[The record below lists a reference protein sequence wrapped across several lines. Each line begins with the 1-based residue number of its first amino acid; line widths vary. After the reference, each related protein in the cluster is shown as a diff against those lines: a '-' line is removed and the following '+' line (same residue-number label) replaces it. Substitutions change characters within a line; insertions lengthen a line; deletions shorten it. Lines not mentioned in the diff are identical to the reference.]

1 LIKFSLVIPCFN
13 EGKNLPLLLER
24 CSLVGNQRGVEVVIV
39 DNGSTDNS
47 QEILSELLP
56 RYPFM
61 SLVCVKHNQGYGYG
75 ILEGL
80 KNASGD
86 ILSWTHA
93 DMQTD
98 PGDVIEAMKFFSNT
112 ATPEKLFVKGRRYG
126 RNFADVFFTIGMSF
140 FETLLLRT
148 PMWDI
153 NAQPNMF
160 HRSFYETWVEPPS
173 DFSLDLYV
181 YFMAK
186 KRGLALKRFPVFFG
200 KRAHGVS
207 SWNVSPAAKLRFIKR
222 TLSYSFAL
230 VRKVKGNA

>member
-1 LIKFSLVIPCFN
+1 MIKLSIVIPCFN
-13 EGKNLPLLLER
+13 EAENLPLLLKR
-24 CSLVGNQRGVEVVIV
+24 CSQTLFREDIEIILV

-47 QEILSELLP
+47 QKIFNELLP
-56 RYPFM
+56 SYPFV
-61 SLVCVKHNQGYGYG
+61 SLVRVKRNQGYGHG

-98 PGDVIEAMKFFSNT
+98 PNDVTKAFEFFKNSG
-112 ATPEKLFVKGRRYG
+112 TPGRLFIKGKRYG
-126 RNFADVFFTIGMSF
+126 RNFFDIFFTMGMSC
-140 FETLLLRT
+140 FETFLLRT
-148 PMWDI
+148 PLWDI

-160 HRSFYETWVEPPS
+160 HRSFYETWNEPPT

-186 KRGLALKRFPVFFG
+186 KNDLDFKRFPVFFG
-200 KRAHGVS
+200 ERAHGVS
-207 SWNVSPAAKLRFIKR
+207 KWNVSPAAKLRFIKR
-222 TLSYSFAL
+222 TISYSFKL
-230 VRKVKGNA
+230 LKKVER